1 MTLKTGEREIAE
13 EKFYAGKKHIKIL
26 NVNDVNIVIS
36 KLEQKNKKTKTNI
49 KTKTNSKYLIAI

>member
-1 MTLKTGEREIAE
+1 MTLNTGEREIAE

-36 KLEQKNKKTKTNI
+36 KLV